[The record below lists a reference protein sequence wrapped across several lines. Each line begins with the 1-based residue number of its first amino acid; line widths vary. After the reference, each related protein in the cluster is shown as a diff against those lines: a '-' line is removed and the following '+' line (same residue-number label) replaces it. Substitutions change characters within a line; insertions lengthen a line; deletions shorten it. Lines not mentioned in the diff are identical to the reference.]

1 MAPEWPVALKSGLGF
16 HQHMKT
22 PQDNRR
28 DEESR
33 RIDKYWVPIVGK
45 TLDLLACFESSNE
58 SLTLEEVVCRTGI
71 AHTTAFRILHTL
83 VTRDYISQTGRS
95 YRLTRMRR
103 KLTFGFANLSTQVSL
118 AVEIQASIER
128 AASAAGIKLL
138 IWDNDRNPD
147 TAIHNAEEMARN
159 KLDLAVEFQIS
170 ERAAPV
176 ISDIFFRAGVP
187 LISIVNP
194 HHNTVYFG
202 VNNFRA
208 GVSAGVALSD
218 YALRTWKGKFD
229 ALVLLE
235 SPMAGRTTQ
244 SRTVGV
250 LRGIEERHGPLP
262 KEIVH
267 HLDGGGERNKSKAAM
282 QAFLRTLK
290 GHERLLI
297 VGINDESAIGSVSA
311 LAASAGSIPAAVVGH
326 GGSTEILKLI
336 AERKSPCI
344 GTVSFHAER
353 YGANLINFAVPII
366 QGKSAPVYHYVPHDF
381 IGKNNMR

>member
-1 MAPEWPVALKSGLGF
+1 
-16 HQHMKT
+16 MKT
-22 PQDNRR
+22 PEDNPK

-45 TLDLLACFESSNE
+45 TLDLLACFESSDE
-58 SLTLEEVVCRTGI
+58 SLTLEQVVSRTGI
-71 AHTTAFRILHTL
+71 AHTSAFRILHTL
-83 VTRDYISQTGRS
+83 VTRNYISQTGRK

-118 AVEIQASIER
+118 AVEIQASLKR
-128 AASAAGIKLL
+128 AAAAAGIKL
-138 IWDNDRNPD
+138 IVWNNDRSPE
-147 TAIHNAEEMARN
+147 TAIQNAEEMVKS
-159 KLDLAVEFQIS
+159 KLDLAIEFQIS

-176 ISDIFFRAGVP
+176 ISDIFLRAGVP

-208 GVSAGVALSD
+208 GVTAGTALYD
-218 YALRTWKGKFD
+218 HALRAWKGKFD

-235 SPMAGRTTQ
+235 SPLAGRTTQ

-267 HLDGGGERNKSKAAM
+267 HLDGGGDKEKSKAAM

-290 GHERLLI
+290 GNEKLLV

-311 LAASAGSIPAAVVGH
+311 LNAAAGSVAAAVVGH
-326 GGSTEILKLI
+326 GGSPDILKLI
-336 AERKSPCI
+336 ADRKSPCI
-344 GTVSFHAER
+344 GTVSFHAEQ
-353 YGANLINFAVPII
+353 YGENLINFSVPIL
-366 QGKSAPVYHYVPHDF
+366 QGKSAPVYHYVSHEF
-381 IGKNNMR
+381 IGRNNVR